1 MHASCFYKYVGPV
14 FKIITLCLK
23 KLIKLKIFI
32 KAFKF
37 ICENTSKTVLL
48 VFQIKKN
55 DQIYNFT
62 DIKKLAVQNNSTVS
76 IFHYEVKK
84 NMLDI
89 ANL

>member
-1 MHASCFYKYVGPV
+1 M
-14 FKIITLCLK
+14 CLK

-37 ICENTSKTVLL
+37 IYENTSKTVLL

-55 DQIYNFT
+55 YQIYNFT
-62 DIKKLAVQNNSTVS
+62 DIKRLTVQNNSTVS
-76 IFHYEVKK
+76 IFHYEVKSLLCKK